1 MNEKQI
7 ASEIKIEILVKT
19 FNRYFDILE
28 KSNQEPFENSS
39 WRKAQLLYNSI
50 DESNKDN
57 LKDFIKMIMTE
68 SITEILAYIDGVA
81 TFKEQEYPFEL
92 FYNGTKVSG
101 SLQEY
106 LLMDIED
113 NGFE

>member
-1 MNEKQI
+1 MKEELI
-7 ASEIKIEILVKT
+7 ASEIKNEILAKN

-28 KSNQEPFENSS
+28 KSNQEPFKNNS

-50 DESNKDN
+50 DESNKEN
-57 LKDFIKMIMTE
+57 LKDFIKMVMIE
-68 SITEILAYIDGVA
+68 SVAEILAYVDGIA
-81 TFKEQEYPFEL
+81 TFKEQKYPFEL

>member
-1 MNEKQI
+1 MNEKLI
-7 ASEIKIEILVKT
+7 ASEIKIEILVQN
-19 FNRYFDILE
+19 FNRYFDVLE
-28 KSNQEPFENSS
+28 KSNQEPFKNSS

-68 SITEILAYIDGVA
+68 SITEILAYIDGIA
-81 TFKEQEYPFEL
+81 TFKEQKYPFEL